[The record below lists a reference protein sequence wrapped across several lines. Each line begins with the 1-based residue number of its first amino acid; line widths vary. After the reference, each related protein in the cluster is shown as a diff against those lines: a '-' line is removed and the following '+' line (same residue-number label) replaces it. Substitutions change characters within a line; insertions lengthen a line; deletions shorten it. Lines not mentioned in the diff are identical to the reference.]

1 MLGRWRS
8 RLLFAFITLLTAF
21 SLVTVWPGNPDKY
34 LPSFIPW
41 PHGTGWP
48 LKIKGHEI
56 PLKIVTIRNGTFGLA
71 EINRPEMSLGLDL
84 RGGTRLVME
93 PQPGIPIANL
103 DEALNGALD
112 VIERRVNAFGVAES
126 EVNRLGKD
134 RIAVE
139 LPGIKPSEAVDKIG
153 RTALLEFCEPVT
165 DAGGNVALLPTGTVQ
180 YQQQSCE
187 PVRDAQGNIVVSGGG
202 TITYTA
208 WANKG
213 AGISRDQI
221 VWQPATA
228 DLNGTP
234 TALTGKYLKADTTVS
249 GEPITGKPLLV
260 FNMNGDGAKISGD
273 VTDRL
278 SQKNLPLAVFL
289 DGEPIKGDNGQI
301 IAPSVSSK
309 ITSSGDITGLSLSE
323 ARNLSKLLN
332 TGAFPV
338 PLQVISQ
345 QDVDATLGETA
356 VRDSVIAGEVALLI
370 IMAFMILYY
379 RLPGVM
385 ASLALLVYTSFVLA
399 IFKLWPVTLTLAGVA
414 AFVLSLGM
422 AVDANILIFERMK
435 EELRIGR
442 NLIAALEDG
451 FTRAWSSIRDS
462 NVSTLIT
469 CAILY
474 WFGNQFNESAI
485 KGFAITLAVGVLVSL
500 FSAITVTRTFMYL
513 IINVRPL
520 ARQLWLFVPD
530 LPEGMRHARRGPM
543 PAMAGGADAGV
554 AARRRFGRA
563 PREQR

>member
-8 RLLFAFITLLTAF
+8 RLLFGFIALLTAF
-21 SLVTVWPGNPDKY
+21 SVVTVWPGNPDKY
-34 LPSFIPW
+34 LPSFVPW

-56 PLKIVTIRNGTFGLA
+56 PLKFVTIKNGTFGVTD
-71 EINRPEMSLGLDL
+71 INRPEMSLGLDL
-84 RGGTRLVME
+84 SGGTRLVLE
-93 PQPGIPIANL
+93 PQPGIPIPNL
-103 DEALNGALD
+103 DEALNGAKD

-153 RTALLEFCEPVT
+153 RTALLEFCEPLT
-165 DAGGNVALLPTGTVQ
+165 DAGGNVALLSSGTVQ

-187 PVRDAQGNIVVSGGG
+187 PVRDAQGNIVVTGGG
-202 TITYTA
+202 SITYTA
-208 WANKG
+208 WTNGG

-221 VWQPATA
+221 VWQPATG

-234 TALTGKYLKADTTVS
+234 TALTGKYLKADTSVT
-249 GEPITGKPLLV
+249 GEQFTSKPLLL
-260 FNMNGDGAKISGD
+260 FNMNSDGAKISGE
-273 VTDRL
+273 VTERL
-278 SQKNLPLAVFL
+278 SQKNFPLAVFL
-289 DGEPIKGDNGQI
+289 DGEPIKGDDDHI
-301 IAPSVSSK
+301 IAPSVQSK
-309 ITSSGDITGLSLSE
+309 ITNSGDITGLSLSE

-379 RLPGVM
+379 RLPGLM

-462 NVSTLIT
+462 NISTLIT

-485 KGFAITLAVGVLVSL
+485 KGFAITLAVGVLLSL

-530 LPEGMRHARRGPM
+530 LPEGMRHTRRGPM

-554 AARRRFGRA
+554 APRRRFGRA
-563 PREQR
+563 PREER

>member
-8 RLLFAFITLLTAF
+8 RFLLVFILLLTAF

-56 PLKIVTIRNGTFGLA
+56 KLKFPTLKNGSISIA
-71 EINRPEMSLGLDL
+71 EIRRPEMSLGLDL
-84 RGGTRLVME
+84 RGGTRLVLA
-93 PQPGIPIANL
+93 PQPGYPVV
-103 DEALNGALD
+103 DLNSALD
-112 VIERRVNAFGVAES
+112 GAKKVIERRVNAFGVAES
-126 EVNRLGKD
+126 EVNRLGND

-153 RTALLEFCEPVT
+153 RTALLEFCEPLR
-165 DAGGNVALLPTGTVQ
+165 DSGGNIAVVQSGTVS
-180 YQQQSCE
+180 YQSQTCE
-187 PVRDAQGNIVVSGGG
+187 PVRDPQGNIIVNGGS
-202 TITYTA
+202 IKYVA
-208 WANKG
+208 WASGSNP
-213 AGISRDQI
+213 IDRNTI

-228 DLNGTP
+228 DLNGQP
-234 TALTGKYLKADTTVS
+234 VPLTGKYLKPDTTTVVS
-249 GEPITGKPLLV
+249 APITGKPLLT
-260 FNMNGDGAKISGD
+260 FQFNGDGAKISGD

-278 SQKNLPLAVFL
+278 SQQKLPLAVFL
-289 DGEPIKGDNGQI
+289 DGQPIKGDNNTI
-301 IAPSVSSK
+301 IAPNVQGK
-309 ITSSGDITGLSLSE
+309 ITDNGEITGLSLND
-323 ARNLSKLLN
+323 ARNLSTLLN

-385 ASLALLVYTSFVLA
+385 ASAALLVYTSFVLA
-399 IFKLWPVTLTLAGVA
+399 IFKLWPVTLTLSGVA

-435 EELRIGR
+435 EELRVGR
-442 NLIAALEDG
+442 SLVAALEDG

-513 IINVRPL
+513 LINVRPL

-530 LPEGMRHARRGPM
+530 LPEGMRHARRGGTVA
-543 PAMAGGADAGV
+543 AMAGGSGEPH
-554 AARRRFGRA
+554 RRRLRPSG
-563 PREQR
+563 EDS